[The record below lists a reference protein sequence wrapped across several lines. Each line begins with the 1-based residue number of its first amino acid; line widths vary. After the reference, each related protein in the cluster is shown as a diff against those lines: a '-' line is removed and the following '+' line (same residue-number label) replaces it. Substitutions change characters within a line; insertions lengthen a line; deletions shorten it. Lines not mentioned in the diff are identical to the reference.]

1 LPAYDVAVVG
11 LGAMGA
17 ATLHDLARRGRRTIG
32 LERFEPGHDRGS
44 SHGESRLIRLA
55 YFEDPAYVPL
65 VRLAYR
71 NWRALEAATGA
82 RLLTVT
88 GMLEAGRAGSPIV
101 QGSLRS
107 AREHGLA
114 HEQLTAAQ
122 IAARFPAFALPADWE
137 GLFQPD
143 GGVLQPEA
151 AVRLYVRTAQAL
163 GAVVRTNTRVLGVA
177 PTAAGGVRLDLG
189 GGETIEA
196 GSVVVAAGPWIG
208 ELAPALAPHLRLTRQ
223 VLAWFQPSAPAL
235 TGPKRFPGFLLE
247 TPDDVIYG
255 FPDFLGTGVKA
266 ASHNASGELAAA
278 DDARAPAAAA
288 DIDRILRPLQRFIP
302 AAAGPVIRTDTC
314 VYTRTVHE
322 GDEHFILGPHT
333 QWPQIVLASPCSGHG
348 FKFASIIGE
357 ILADLALTGTTDK
370 PIDRFSPARFGA

>member
-1 LPAYDVAVVG
+1 MPAYDVAVVG

-107 AREHGLA
+107 AREHDLA
-114 HEQLTAAQ
+114 HERLTAAQ

-177 PTAAGGVRLDLG
+177 PMAAGGVRLDLG

-208 ELAPALAPHLRLTRQ
+208 ELAPTLAPHLRLTRQ
-223 VLAWFQPSAPAL
+223 VLAWFRPLEPAL
-235 TGPKRFPGFLLE
+235 AAPERFPGFPARGPGRRHLRLSRL
-247 TPDDVIYG
+247 PGHGGQGG
-255 FPDFLGTGVKA
+255 FAQRQRRAGG
-266 ASHNASGELAAA
+266 GRRC
-278 DDARAPAAAA
+278 ARAGRRSRHRPHPAPAAALHPRRRRA
-288 DIDRILRPLQRFIP
+288 GDPHRHLRLY
-302 AAAGPVIRTDTC
+302 AHGP
-314 VYTRTVHE
+314 
-322 GDEHFILGPHT
+322 
-333 QWPQIVLASPCSGHG
+333 
-348 FKFASIIGE
+348 
-357 ILADLALTGTTDK
+357 
-370 PIDRFSPARFGA
+370 